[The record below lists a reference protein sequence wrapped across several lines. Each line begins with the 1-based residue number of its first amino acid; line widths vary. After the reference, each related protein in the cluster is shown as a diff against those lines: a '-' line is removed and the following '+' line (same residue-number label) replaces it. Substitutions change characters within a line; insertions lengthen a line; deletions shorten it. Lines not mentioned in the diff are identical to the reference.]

1 MAIVCGTDFSARAY
15 EAVSAAAAIAGR
27 ARDALYLVTVIDPG
41 AVRELGPNSREKFEE
56 GMKNRLLA
64 EAERVK
70 VLAPRCEAE
79 LLFGEPHQRLKA
91 YAEEKAAALLVV
103 ASAGH
108 SDHSVLRLGGTSEKT
123 ASGASCP
130 VLVVRDSLAFGAWA
144 SGARALRVVVGADD
158 SAATDSAVRW
168 VSALRA
174 IGPVDLTI
182 GRVYY
187 GDEAHLRYGIKRSLS
202 YLDKNPE
209 LEALIE
215 RDLRRRFPPLP
226 GGGETFYRA
235 HLGLGRLAD
244 HLLELAAAERADL
257 VVVGTHGKKGL
268 VRLGSVSSGTLHHG
282 KMAVALV
289 PWDGRS
295 RDEAAAAPT
304 VRRVLVATD
313 FTPIGNGAVPW
324 AFALAPE
331 GTEVI
336 LAHVTQTN
344 GMAGDLIELYLPGTT
359 AGDQPPAKVV
369 AEVSQRLSELAA
381 RAPPNKALQ
390 TRVVVPRGPD
400 VARAIVEA
408 AAREAADL
416 VVIGS
421 HGRSGFKRAVL
432 GSVAEEVMRQCR
444 CPVFVVPP
452 LER

>member
-1 MAIVCGTDFSARAY
+1 MAIVCGTDFSARSH

-27 ARDALYLVTVIDPG
+27 ARDVLYLVTVIDPET
-41 AVRELGPNSREKFEE
+41 VKHMGPNSREKLEE

-64 EAERVK
+64 EVDRVQP
-70 VLAPRCEAE
+70 VSARCEAE
-79 LLFGEPHQRLKA
+79 VLFGDPPDRLKA

-123 ASGASCP
+123 ASGATAP
-130 VLVVRDSLAFGAWA
+130 VLVVRDAAAFAAWA
-144 SGARALRVVVGADD
+144 KGTRALRVVVGADD
-158 SAATDSAVRW
+158 SPATDSAVRW

-209 LEALIE
+209 LEMLIE

-226 GGGETFYRA
+226 GAGETFYRA

-244 HLLELAAAERADL
+244 HLLELATAERADL

-289 PWDGRS
+289 PWDGRV
-295 RDEAAAAPT
+295 RGEAAVAPA

-331 GTEVI
+331 GSEVL

-344 GMAGDLIELYLPGTT
+344 GIAGDLLELYLPGTT
-359 AGDQPPAKVV
+359 VGDQPPARVL
-369 AEVSQRLSELAA
+369 AEVSQRLADLAA
-381 RAPPNKALQ
+381 RAPLSKALH

-400 VARAIVEA
+400 VARAIVET

-421 HGRSGFKRAVL
+421 HGRSGFRRAVL
-432 GSVAEEVMRQCR
+432 GSVAEDVMRQCR

-452 LER
+452 AER